1 MPQVTAN
8 NINLE
13 YESYGSKSR
22 EAVLLIQGMSAQL
35 IHWPLQLCHELVAR
49 GYRVIRFDNR
59 DAGLSTKFH
68 EAGVPNLMARFGLH
82 APAPPYT
89 LRDMALDAIGLLD
102 ALDTPRAHIVGASMG
117 GMIAQLIAADHPART
132 LSLTSI
138 MSTSGAADLPSSR
151 PAALA
156 ALMAP
161 YPPADDREALVARLL
176 TVRRAIAS
184 PAYPMSNDEM
194 RRLAVQSLDRSYC
207 PDGAARQMAAALAA
221 GDRRSS
227 LARITAP
234 TVVLHGEDD
243 PLVPVE
249 CGIDTAKHIPGAELR
264 IVPGMGHDFPPGLVK
279 TMADAICAAAERA
292 RRE

>member
-1 MPQVTAN
+1 MPQAKAN
-8 NINLE
+8 DISLE
-13 YESYGSKSR
+13 YESFGSKSS
-22 EAVLLIQGMSAQL
+22 ETILLIQGMSAQL
-35 IHWPLQLCHELVAR
+35 IHWPLELCHELVAR

-68 EAGVPNLMARFGLH
+68 EAGVPNLMARFGFK
-82 APAPPYT
+82 AAAPPYT

-102 ALDTPRAHIVGASMG
+102 ALDIPSAHIVGASMG
-117 GMIAQLIAADHPART
+117 GMIAQRIAADHPTRT
-132 LSLTSI
+132 RSLTSI
-138 MSTSGAADLPSSR
+138 MSTSGAADLPPSR
-151 PAALA
+151 PAAIA

-161 YPPADDREALVARLL
+161 YPPSGDREALVARLVK
-176 TVRRAIAS
+176 VRRAIAS
-184 PAYPMSNDEM
+184 PAYPMSDDEM

-234 TVVLHGEDD
+234 TVVLHGQDD

-249 CGIDTAKHIPGAELR
+249 CGIDTARHIPGAELR
-264 IVPGMGHDFPPGLVK
+264 IVPGMGHDFPLGLVR
-279 TMADAICAAAERA
+279 TMADAIAAAAARA
-292 RRE
+292 RE